1 MNGRPRITSSR
12 IKDARGEPYTIGAT
26 KLSALYKFTY
36 LGKVFYAHN
45 LVDVRGRLC
54 VGTWQFSHE
63 GVPITYISTPSI
75 TEAHTEFVWMAKQ
88 MGDADFLKKLK
99 EASTANQL
107 KMRAAAA
114 EKQ

>member
-1 MNGRPRITSSR
+1 MNGRSRITSSR
-12 IKDARGEPYTIGAT
+12 INDARGDPYTIGAT

-88 MGDADFLKKLK
+88 MGDAEFLKKLK

-107 KMRAAAA
+107 KMRAAADD
-114 EKQ
+114 KQ